1 MEMRVLVEKLWN
13 LEASAIKFIE
23 QYYAQ
28 ELKDPKLKIELTT
41 HSQTSFYSREQS
53 LISISSNNLEMFVRQ
68 YRDVS
73 FKLFY
78 SLIIHEVGHAI
89 YTSALLIPHYSDFLN
104 ILEDNRLEFQISMWN
119 KRVRFNLLSYI
130 LQDKQ
135 LNDSQQVERSRI
147 NPTMIGLGL
156 MRTVDN
162 SLYVDYYNNVSREKV
177 SEILNLNNKYMFKSV
192 KAKDMTKEQANEL
205 ATISIRV
212 KQLCEELAEGAR
224 QTPPPPPPPIKIVKG
239 KGKSQVGK
247 GTNNSPNEPQK
258 PEPKEKQELEQELED
273 TKQENSKLRAEI
285 LNGVGL
291 LKNTHPTETTY
302 DKLDIKAFETLRS
315 SGIKGTGFVGRYS
328 GTAKELSLRNYSR
341 RNFVKNTKPF
351 IKQTNFSSGGK
362 TSSVLFYLDISG
374 SMSGTKLKVATDYLK
389 SFYDSMNKN
398 LNIRFLGF
406 GVNTYEFGREEL
418 DRFFLED
425 KLEGQTKPSLVKI
438 KPNEEIVI
446 LTDGHWN
453 VDIPEQYK
461 QRANFVIIDAEQVAK
476 HFSSQGCR
484 NVISVDIKNIK
495 EGLDRAT
502 RFIKK
507 VLN

>member
-13 LEASAIKFIE
+13 LEAKSIKFIE

-28 ELKDPKLKIELTT
+28 ELNEPRLRIEL
-41 HSQTSFYSREQS
+41 SEGANSSFYDRENA
-53 LISISSNNLEMFVRQ
+53 LIVISKNNLDFFVRQ

-78 SLIIHEVGHAI
+78 SLIIHEIGHAI
-89 YTSALLIPHYSDFLN
+89 YTSQYLIPFYSESLN

-119 KRVRFNLLSYI
+119 KRVRFNLLSYV

-135 LNDSQQVERSRI
+135 LNNQLTIQVSRN
-147 NPTMIGLGL
+147 NPTTIGLGL
-156 MRTVDN
+156 LRTVDN
-162 SLYVDYYNNVSREKV
+162 SQYVEYYNKVSYEKV
-177 SEILNLNNKYMFKSV
+177 AEILNLNNKYMFKSV
-192 KAKDMTKEQANEL
+192 KAKDMTNQQAQEF
-205 ATISIRV
+205 ADIASRV
-212 KQLCEELAEGAR
+212 RKLCEELSQASR
-224 QTPPPPPPPIKIVKG
+224 VNPPPPPT
-239 KGKSQVGK
+239 Q
-247 GTNNSPNEPQK
+247 PQK
-258 PEPKEKQELEQELED
+258 STKQNGGSKGGGSIKNASEQKESKEQELEKELQE
-273 TKQENSKLRAEI
+273 TKQENAKLKSEI

-291 LKNTHPTETTY
+291 LKNMNEIEKTY

-315 SGIKGTGFVGRYS
+315 SGIKGTGFVGRHS
-328 GTAKELSLRNYSR
+328 GTAKELSLRTYAR
-341 RNFVKNTKPF
+341 RNFEKNQKPF

-374 SMSGTKLKVATDYLK
+374 SMGGAKIKVATDYLK
-389 SFYDSMNKN
+389 SFYDSMSKRV
-398 LNIRFLGF
+398 NIRFLGF
-406 GVNTYEFGREEL
+406 GQNTYEMGREEL
-418 DRFFLED
+418 GRRFLEE
-425 KLEGQTKPSLVKI
+425 KLEGSTKPSLVKV

-453 VDIPEQYK
+453 VEIPEQYK
-461 QRANFVIIDAEQVAK
+461 QRANFVIIDDDNVAE
-476 HFSSQGCR
+476 HFKTQGCR
-484 NVISVDIKNIK
+484 NVISVDLENLK

>member
-1 MEMRVLVEKLWN
+1 MEMSVLVEKLWN

-28 ELKDPKLKIELTT
+28 ELKDPKLIIELRTDT
-41 HSQTSFYSREQS
+41 NSSYYYRENSQ
-53 LISISSNNLEMFVRQ
+53 IIISSKNLEIFVKQ

-89 YTSALLIPHYSDFLN
+89 YTSGLLITHYSDFLN
-104 ILEDNRLEFQISMWN
+104 ILEDNRLEFQIALWN
-119 KRVRFNLLSYI
+119 KRVRFNLLAYV

-135 LNDSQQVERSRI
+135 LNDPQTIMNSRG
-147 NPTMIGLGL
+147 NPTTIALGL
-156 MRTVDN
+156 LRTVDN
-162 SLYVDYYNNVSREKV
+162 SLYVDYYNKVSHEKV
-177 SEILNLNNKYMFKSV
+177 SQILSFNNKYMFKSV
-192 KAKDMTKEQANEL
+192 KAKDMTREQAQEL
-205 ATISIRV
+205 ADISIRV
-212 KQLCEELAEGAR
+212 KQLCEELADKSR
-224 QTPPPPPPPIKIVKG
+224 VNPPPPPQLKKIVSKTKG
-239 KGKSQVGK
+239 GGNG
-247 GTNNSPNEPQK
+247 GTTPGNEP
-258 PEPKEKQELEQELED
+258 KQPQNKQQEELEKELEE
-273 TKQENSKLRAEI
+273 TKQENTKLKSEI

-291 LKNTHPTETTY
+291 LKNMNPQEKSY
-302 DKLDIKAFETLRS
+302 DKIDIKAFETLRS

-362 TSSVLFYLDISG
+362 TSSVLFYIDISG
-374 SMSGTKLKVATDYLK
+374 SMSGMKIKITSDYLK
-389 SFYDSMNKN
+389 SFYDTMSNK

-406 GVNTYEFGREEL
+406 GTNTYELGREEL
-418 DRFFLED
+418 DRYFLEG
-425 KLEGQTKPSLVKI
+425 KLEGSTKPSLVKI

-453 VDIPEQYK
+453 VEIPEQYK
-461 QRANFVIIDAEQVAK
+461 QKANFVIVGEPHIAK
-476 HFSSQGCR
+476 HFESQGCR
-484 NVISVDIKNIK
+484 NVISVDIDNIK

>member
-13 LEASAIKFIE
+13 LEAKSIKFIE

-28 ELKDPKLKIELTT
+28 ELNEPKLIIEL
-41 HSQTSFYSREQS
+41 SEGASSSFYSREDAQ
-53 LISISSNNLEMFVRQ
+53 IVIASSNLELFVRQ

-78 SLIIHEVGHAI
+78 SLIIHEIGHAI
-89 YTSALLIPHYSDFLN
+89 YTSRYLIPHYTEMLN

-135 LNDSQQVERSRI
+135 LNNPITIQMSRN
-147 NPTMIGLGL
+147 NPTTIGLGL
-156 MRTVDN
+156 MRTIDN
-162 SLYVDYYNNVSREKV
+162 SEYVEYYNQISREKV

-192 KAKDMTKEQANEL
+192 KAKDMTSSQALEL
-205 ATISIRV
+205 VEIAARV
-212 KQLCEELAEGAR
+212 RKLCEELSESSK
-224 QTPPPPPPPIKIVKG
+224 QTPPPPPPQKPLQKG
-239 KGKSQVGK
+239 KGGGK
-247 GTNNSPNEPQK
+247 VSNGNKPQNEPPK
-258 PEPKEKQELEQELED
+258 PENKEPQDLEKELED
-273 TKQENSKLRAEI
+273 TKYENSKLKAEI

-291 LKNTHPTETTY
+291 LKNTTDLETTY
-302 DKLDIKAFETLRS
+302 NKIDIKAFETLRS

-328 GTAKELSLRNYSR
+328 GTAKELSLRAYSR
-341 RNFVKNTKPF
+341 RNFVKNQKPF
-351 IKQTNFSSGGK
+351 TKQTNFSSGGK

-374 SMSGTKLKVATDYLK
+374 SMSGAKIKIATDYLK
-389 SFYDSMNKN
+389 SFYDSMYKN

-406 GVNTYEFGREEL
+406 GSNTYEMGREEL
-418 DRFFLED
+418 ARFYLER
-425 KLEGQTKPSLVKI
+425 KLEGSTKPSLVKI

-453 VDIPEQYK
+453 VEIPEQYK
-461 QRANFVIIDAEQVAK
+461 QKANFVIIDSQDAAK
-476 HFSSQGCR
+476 QFKLQGCR
-484 NVISVDIKNIK
+484 NVISVDTANIK

>member
-28 ELKDPKLKIELTT
+28 ELKDPKLKIELRNDANSSYYYREG
-41 HSQTSFYSREQS
+41 SQ
-53 LISISSNNLEMFVRQ
+53 IVISSRNLEIFVRQ

-89 YTSALLIPHYSDFLN
+89 YTSGLLVPHYSDFLN
-104 ILEDNRLEFQISMWN
+104 ILEDNRLEFQISLWN
-119 KRVRFNLLSYI
+119 KRVRFNLLAYV

-135 LNDSQQVERSRI
+135 LNDPQTIMNSRN
-147 NPTMIGLGL
+147 NPTTIALGL
-156 MRTVDN
+156 LRTIDN
-162 SLYVDYYNNVSREKV
+162 SLYVEYYNKVSQEKV
-177 SEILNLNNKYMFKSV
+177 SQILAFNNKYMFKSV
-192 KAKDMTKEQANEL
+192 KAKDMTNQEAQEL
-205 ATISIRV
+205 ADISIRV
-212 KQLCEELAEGAR
+212 KQLCEELADKSR
-224 QTPPPPPPPIKIVKG
+224 VNPPPPPPKIIVQKGG
-239 KGKSQVGK
+239 KG
-247 GTNNSPNEPQK
+247 GTNKGGSNTGNEPI
-258 PEPKEKQELEQELED
+258 PPKNNQQEDLEKELED
-273 TKQENSKLRAEI
+273 TKQENSKLKAEI

-291 LKNTHPTETTY
+291 LKNMNPQEKSY
-302 DKLDIKAFETLRS
+302 DKIDIKAFETLRS

-374 SMSGTKLKVATDYLK
+374 SMSGLKLKVSTDYLK
-389 SFYDSMNKN
+389 SFYDSMSSK

-418 DRFFLED
+418 DRYFLED

-453 VDIPEQYK
+453 VEIPEQYK
-461 QRANFVIIDAEQVAK
+461 QRANFVIVGEPHIAE
-476 HFSSQGCR
+476 HFQNQGCR
-484 NVISVDIKNIK
+484 NVISVDIDKIK